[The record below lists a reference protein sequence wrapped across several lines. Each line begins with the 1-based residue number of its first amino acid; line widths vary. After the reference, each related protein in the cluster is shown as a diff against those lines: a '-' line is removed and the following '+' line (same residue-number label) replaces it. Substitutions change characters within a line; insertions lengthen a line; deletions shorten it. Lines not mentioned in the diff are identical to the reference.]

1 MKRSERRVVPV
12 LVATLCAAVAAGAA
26 SAPAA
31 GTARAGVEAGNKKFA
46 AAVER
51 ADATALAGLYTPEAQ
66 VLPPN
71 AEIVKGRAAIESF
84 WKSVLATGVA
94 SLTLTTVD
102 LQGQGLRADE
112 VGTYSLKLKDGTV
125 ADRGKYL
132 VVWTRV
138 GGQWLID
145 RDIWNTSMP
154 PARP

>member
-1 MKRSERRVVPV
+1 M
-12 LVATLCAAVAAGAA
+12 LATAVAAGAA
-26 SAPAA
+26 SVPAS

-51 ADATALAGLYTPEAQ
+51 ADAAALASLYTPEAQ

-84 WKSVLATGVA
+84 WRSTLATGVVSA
-94 SLTLTTVD
+94 TLTTLD

-112 VGTYSLKLKDGTV
+112 VGTYTLKLKDGTV

-132 VVWTRV
+132 VVWTKV